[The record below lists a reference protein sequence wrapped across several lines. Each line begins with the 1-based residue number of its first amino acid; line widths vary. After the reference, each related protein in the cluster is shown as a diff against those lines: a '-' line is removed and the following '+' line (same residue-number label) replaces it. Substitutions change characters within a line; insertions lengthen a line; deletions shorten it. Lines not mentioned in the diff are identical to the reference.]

1 MQTQGAF
8 LLCISTW
15 QGYER
20 ILQESNSAN
29 CAFEG
34 LLKRHLERR
43 VWNAG
48 DLHATP

>member
-1 MQTQGAF
+1 MQTQDAF
-8 LLCISTW
+8 WLRISTR

-20 ILQESNSAN
+20 ILEESNSAS

-34 LLKRHLERR
+34 FLEVHLERR

-48 DLHATP
+48 DPHATP